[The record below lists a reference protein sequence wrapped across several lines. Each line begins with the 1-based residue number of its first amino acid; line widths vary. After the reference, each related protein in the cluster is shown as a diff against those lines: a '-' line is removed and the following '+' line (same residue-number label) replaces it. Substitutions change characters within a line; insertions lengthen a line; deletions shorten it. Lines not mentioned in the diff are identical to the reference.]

1 LALYTFHKE
10 EAIVKKFI
18 QFILISSIVFGAN
31 IDQKTKSMEK
41 MTGFFNMY
49 WDKTTGKL
57 WLEISKFDQEFLY
70 VNSLT
75 AGIGSNDV
83 GLDRGQ
89 LGNERVVYFHR
100 VGPKI
105 LLIQPNYSFRANTSD
120 PNEKQSV
127 ADAFAKSTLWG
138 FKVDVDENNRV
149 LVDATDFFLHD
160 AHQVIPKLK
169 GRKMGNYKLDK
180 SRSALYLP
188 STLNFPNNT
197 EIESLITFTGSNP
210 GAYIRQVTPTPNS
223 ITVRMHHSFVKL
235 PDNKYKTR
243 KHDPRAGY
251 YALSYQDY
259 AVPLD
264 ESIYKRYIT
273 RHRLEKKNPRARE
286 SEAKEPIIYY
296 VDPGVPEP
304 VRTAMLES
312 GNWWNQAFSAAGY
325 KSAFQVKILPK
336 GAHPMDVRYNMIHWV
351 HRATRG
357 WSYGSSVT
365 DPRTGEIIK
374 GNVSLGSLRLRQD
387 YLIATGLLS
396 PYKNGTKVP
405 GYMKELALA
414 RVRQLVA
421 HEIGHTIGL
430 QHNFISSSDGRES
443 VMDYPHPTISLN
455 RNGDIEWR
463 YAYDVGIGEWDKI
476 TIAYGY
482 QDFPEDTNEDSAL
495 EDIIQDGISRNL
507 IFITDK
513 DARPLG
519 SAHPKAHLWD
529 NGKDPVS
536 ELSNLME
543 VRKVALNNFGE
554 NNIRVGQ
561 PYSDLEDVLVPIY
574 FLHRYQIEA
583 VAKVIGGLNF
593 TYALRGDGQLV
604 TEFLDPNFQIEAL
617 DGLINTLQPSSLILR
632 EELLKLIPPRAS
644 GRGRTRESFN
654 SRTGVTFD
662 GVSLAETAASLT
674 CRVLLHPERATRL
687 IEYHARDSKQ
697 PGFEKIMNRITNGTL
712 LRAAPSGLSGEVKR
726 NVDFV
731 ILDHLLSLA
740 INNKTSPAAKTI
752 ILANIETLN
761 YQFKL
766 LGRIPTNYKESSQ
779 IDELKSAKRQVDTLS
794 EYTNSKRDR
803 NHYKMLHKRIQSFID
818 TPKDF
823 EAIIVPSAPPGS
835 PIGSE
840 FGCTFETSMKNIISN

>member
-1 LALYTFHKE
+1 M
-10 EAIVKKFI
+10 KKIFLSILTISFI
-18 QFILISSIVFGAN
+18 MGGP
-31 IDQKTKSMEK
+31 IDEKTKSMEK

-49 WDKTTGKL
+49 WDNKAGKL
-57 WLEISKFDQEFLY
+57 WIEITKFDQEFLY

-75 AGIGSNDV
+75 AGVGSNDI

-89 LGNERVVYFHR
+89 LGNERIVYFHR

-105 LLIQPNYSFRANTSD
+105 LLIQPNYSYRAITND
-120 PNEKQSV
+120 PNEKKSV
-127 ADAFAKSTLWG
+127 TDGFAKSTLWG
-138 FKVDVDENNRV
+138 FKVGIEEKSRV
-149 LVDATDFFLHD
+149 LIDATDFFLHD
-160 AHQVIPKLK
+160 AHQVIQRLK
-169 GRKMGNYKLDK
+169 GRRMGNFKVDK
-180 SRSALYLP
+180 SRSAIYLP
-188 STLNFPNNT
+188 ATMNFPENT
-197 EIESLITFTGSNP
+197 EVEALMTFTGSNP
-210 GAYIRQVTPTPNS
+210 GSYLRQVTPSANS

-235 PDNKYKTR
+235 PDNQYTPR

-251 YALSYQDY
+251 YAMSFQDY

-264 ESIYKRYIT
+264 ESIYIRYIT
-273 RHRLEKKNPRARE
+273 RHKLQKKNPRARI
-286 SEAKEPIIYY
+286 SEAIEPIIYY

-312 GNWWNQAFSAAGY
+312 GRWWNQAFNAAGY
-325 KSAFQVKILPK
+325 KNAFQVKMLPK

-387 YLIATGLLS
+387 YLIATGLLA
-396 PYKNGTKVP
+396 PYKHGGKIP

-414 RVRQLVA
+414 RVKQLVA

-430 QHNFISSSDGRES
+430 QHNFISSADDRAS
-443 VMDYPHPTISLN
+443 VMDYPHPTVSLN
-455 RNGDIEWR
+455 RNGDVEWR
-463 YAYDVGIGEWDKI
+463 NAYDVGIGEWDKI

-482 QDFPEDTNEDSAL
+482 QDFPDDIDEDSAL
-495 EDIIQDGISRNL
+495 EDIIQDGIERNL

-529 NGKDPVS
+529 NGKDPVT

-561 PYSDLEDVLVPIY
+561 PYSDIEDVLVPIY

-583 VAKVIGGLNF
+583 ASKVVAGLNF

-604 TEFLDPNFQIEAL
+604 TEFIDPNFQIEAL
-617 DGLINTLQPSSLILR
+617 DGLINTLQPSSLVLR

-644 GRGRTRESFN
+644 GHERTRESFN

-662 GVSLAETAASLT
+662 GVSLAETAAGLT

-687 IEYHARDSKQ
+687 VEYHARDSKQ
-697 PGFEKIMNRITNGTL
+697 PGLEKVIDRIIDGTI
-712 LRAAPSGLSGEVKR
+712 LRSAPSGLSGEIKR
-726 NVDFV
+726 NIDFV
-731 ILDHLLSLA
+731 VLDHLLSL
-740 INNKTSPAAKTI
+740 IKNKNTSPAAQTI
-752 ILANIETLN
+752 VMANVESLN

-766 LGRIPTNYKESSQ
+766 LGGIPTNYKESSQ
-779 IDELKSAKRQVDTLS
+779 VDELKSAKRQVDELLKFS
-794 EYTNSKRDR
+794 KSKRDR
-803 NHYKMLHKRIQSFID
+803 DHYKMLYKRAQSFID
-818 TPKDF
+818 NPEDF
-823 EAIIVPSAPPGS
+823 EMIKIPNAPPGS

-840 FGCTFETSMKNIISN
+840 FGCTFGNY

>member
-1 LALYTFHKE
+1 MA
-10 EAIVKKFI
+10 
-18 QFILISSIVFGAN
+18 SIVFGAS
-31 IDQKTKSMEK
+31 IDQKTKSMDK

-49 WDKTTGKL
+49 WDSASGKL

-75 AGIGSNDV
+75 AGVGSNDV

-89 LGNERVVYFHR
+89 LGNERIVYFHR

-105 LLIQPNYSFRANTSD
+105 LLIQPNYSFRATTSD

-127 ADAFAKSTLWG
+127 TDAFAKSTLWG
-138 FKVDVDENNRV
+138 FKIDTEENNRV
-149 LVDATDFFLHD
+149 LIDATDFFLHD
-160 AHQVIPKLK
+160 AHQVVMRLK

-180 SRSALYLP
+180 SRSAIYLP
-188 STLNFPNNT
+188 ATLNFPNNT

-210 GAYIRQVTPTPNS
+210 GGYIRQVTPTPTS

-235 PDNKYKTR
+235 PDNNYKTR

-273 RHRLEKKNPRARE
+273 RHRLEKKNPRSRE

-312 GNWWNQAFSAAGY
+312 GSWWNQAFSAAGY
-325 KSAFQVKILPK
+325 KNAFQVKILPK
-336 GAHPMDVRYNMIHWV
+336 GAHSMDVRYNMIHWV

-387 YLIATGLLS
+387 YLIATGLLA
-396 PYKNGTKVP
+396 PYKNSTRVP

-443 VMDYPHPTISLN
+443 VMDYPHPTVSLN
-455 RNGDIEWR
+455 RNGDVEWR

-482 QDFPEDTNEDSAL
+482 QDFPDDIDEDSAL
-495 EDIIQDGISRNL
+495 EDIIQDGIKRNL

-529 NGKDPVS
+529 NGEDPVS

-554 NNIRVGQ
+554 NNIRMGQ

-583 VAKVIGGLNF
+583 AAKVIGGLNF

-604 TEFLDPNFQIEAL
+604 TEFLDSNFQIEAL
-617 DGLINTLQPSSLILR
+617 DGLINTLQPSSLVLR
-632 EELLKLIPPRAS
+632 EDLLKLIPPRAS

-654 SRTGVTFD
+654 NRTGVTFD
-662 GVSLAETAASLT
+662 GVSLAETAAKLT

-697 PGFEKIMNRITNGTL
+697 PGLEKVMNRIIKGTL
-712 LRAAPSGLSGEVKR
+712 LRAAPKGLGGEVKR

-740 INNKTSPAAKTI
+740 LNKNTSQAAQTV
-752 ILANIETLN
+752 ILSNIETLN

-766 LGRIPTNYKESSQ
+766 LGGIPTNYKESSQ
-779 IDELKSAKRQVDTLS
+779 IDELKNAKRQVDALS
-794 EYTNSKRDR
+794 ESTNSKRDR

-818 TPKDF
+818 DPKDF
-823 EAIIVPSAPPGS
+823 EVINVPSAPPGS

-840 FGCTFETSMKNIISN
+840 FGCTFENSMKNTQSN